1 MDTIECAAAG
11 KYEILGEL
19 GADAWGTRVYLAR
32 DAAAGGLVALRLQRQ
47 PRGDGAG
54 ELQARGAL
62 DSSVPALR
70 GECPACFGT
79 LSGWG
84 RFCPRCGSDI
94 SGVPPGEPAGVTE
107 AELLTA
113 ARAAATD
120 RYRILGA
127 MPRAE
132 GGGLVYFASD
142 AESGRIAAMRLE
154 RTEEGQFRLAVIGT
168 MPAYRPASERN
179 APTPAPATG
188 AAGGAAA
195 APVAQPNRVCPSCG
209 AEYDASARFCPR
221 DGSALVPKAADDD
234 LPGRVVAGRYRVL
247 RKLGEGGM
255 GRVYL
260 AEHVRM
266 GRPCALKVLNPEL
279 VNSPDALARFARE
292 ASSASR
298 IHHPNVA
305 SIYDFGETEDGIAY
319 LAMEY
324 AEGERLS
331 TLIAREGPFPPE
343 RAVAIARQV
352 ADALISAHE
361 LGIVHRDLK
370 PDNILVSRARD
381 GSDLVKVIDFGIAK
395 GPHGTDTQLTRTGF
409 VVGTPKYMS
418 PEQVSGEPVDGR
430 SDIYSLG
437 CILYE
442 MLVGQPAFDGPTT
455 ELIMRR
461 LTEPPPQ
468 PRRHNSR
475 IPKELDEV
483 VVRALARSAADRYA
497 SAAEFLAAL
506 STLSSV
512 SPPPAVRTPTPAPV
526 PAAAVPPRR
535 RVSWP
540 VAAAVLLG
548 LVATGVLAWVTTRDR
563 SGLAID
569 SPVPP
574 PTQAPADSAARAT
587 GERDAPATG
596 PEREEPPPAT
606 VAEREPGRVDPPPR
620 TAQAESPV
628 TEQAAR
634 PQPAT
639 QDPAPQPAPGGPTPA
654 EIAEIR
660 RELAEIDGRLRNLT
674 DVLEY
679 DPILRQ
685 IRGIQDRLGSLL
697 ARYPGSA
704 VLDSLTMAAQA
715 RSLETRRVCE
725 QIKQLRQSRGVQ
737 APACS

>member
-1 MDTIECAAAG
+1 MNTIERAAAG

-32 DAAAGGLVALRLQRQ
+32 DLAASGLVALRLQRR
-47 PRGDGAG
+47 PGGDGAS

-62 DSSVPALR
+62 DSSVPALG
-70 GECPACFGT
+70 GECPTCFGT

-94 SGVPPGEPAGVTE
+94 SGVAPGEPAGASP

-168 MPAYRPASERN
+168 MPAYRPASEGD
-179 APTPAPATG
+179 APTPV
-188 AAGGAAA
+188 AAA
-195 APVAQPNRVCPSCG
+195 AGAATAPLTQATRVCPSCG
-209 AEYDASARFCPR
+209 TEYEASARFCPR
-221 DGSALVPKAADDD
+221 DGSALVAKADDE
-234 LPGRVVAGRYRVL
+234 LLGRVVADRYRVL

-279 VNSPDALARFARE
+279 VDSPDAIARFARE

-298 IHHPNVA
+298 INHPNVA
-305 SIYDFGETEDGIAY
+305 SVYDFGETEDGIAY

-352 ADALISAHE
+352 ADALITAHE

-430 SDIYSLG
+430 TDIYSLG

-442 MLVGQPAFDGPTT
+442 MLVGQPAFDGPTA

-468 PRRHNSR
+468 PRRQNPR

-483 VVRALARSAADRYA
+483 VVRALARSTADRYA

-506 STLSSV
+506 SALSSV
-512 SPPPAVRTPTPAPV
+512 PAPPVIRTPTPTPAP
-526 PAAAVPPRR
+526 AAAAPPRR

-548 LVATGVLAWVTTRDR
+548 LLATGVLAWVTTRNR
-563 SGLAID
+563 TGVATD
-569 SPVPP
+569 SPMPP
-574 PTQAPADSAARAT
+574 PTQGPADTAALGVA
-587 GERDAPATG
+587 GRDAPVAG
-596 PEREEPPPAT
+596 PEREQPPPAT
-606 VAEREPGRVDPPPR
+606 AAEREPARDDPPPR
-620 TAQAESPV
+620 TAQAEPRV
-628 TEQAAR
+628 TAPATR
-634 PQPAT
+634 PQPAA
-639 QDPAPQPAPGGPTPA
+639 QDPEPQPSPSGPTPG

-660 RELAEIDGRLRNLT
+660 RELAEIDGRLRNLS

-685 IRGIQDRLGSLL
+685 IRGIQDRLGNLL
-697 ARYPGSA
+697 ARSPGSA
-704 VLDSLTMAAQA
+704 VLDSLSLSAQA
-715 RSLETRRVCE
+715 RVLETRRVCE
-725 QIKQLRQSRGVQ
+725 QIKQLRQSRGAQ
-737 APACS
+737 APTCS